1 MFAVRGGRGGGG
13 GKDIDDEDKKWEVM
27 HQTMIEINVIHC
39 VQQNCDFNSQ
49 KYEIQMLTFPNNLV
63 RLKSLSCKGNW
74 ITEKNYNCF
83 YKTLET
89 LIKYFGIDYIQDNL

>member
-1 MFAVRGGRGGGG
+1 
-13 GKDIDDEDKKWEVM
+13 
-27 HQTMIEINVIHC
+27 
-39 VQQNCDFNSQ
+39 
-49 KYEIQMLTFPNNLV
+49 MLTLPNSLV

-89 LIKYFGIDYIQDNL
+89 LIKYFGNDYIQDNLWTRFLVTRIWIGNSMIPK